1 MINNPPLTETTQVV
15 NSTIVENAYKYL
27 SKNIY
32 PLGIDDNFKGMRIND
47 ENVIIASFDLLIHS
61 RQINTV
67 IKACKKFNLE
77 FFISYCRTIDIFIR
91 VKV

>member
-32 PLGIDDNFKGMRIND
+32 PLGTDSNFKGMRINE
-47 ENVIIASFDLLIHS
+47 ENIIIISFDLLIHS

-67 IKACKKFNLE
+67 IKVCKKFNLE
-77 FFISYCRTIDIFIR
+77 FFISHCLTTDIFIR